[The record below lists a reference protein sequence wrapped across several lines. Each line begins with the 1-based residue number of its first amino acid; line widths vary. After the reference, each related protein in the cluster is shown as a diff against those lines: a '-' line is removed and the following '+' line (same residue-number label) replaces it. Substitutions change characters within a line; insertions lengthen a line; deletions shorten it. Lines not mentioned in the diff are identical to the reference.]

1 MRKKKIAL
9 LFWFM
14 VLAAAICIE
23 IIYVGKISQRW
34 YKKVE
39 IEEFGLTISYPRAY
53 IDIPKEVENIEQIA
67 NNITAIITE
76 TDVDTPGIAV
86 DLVDEIIHAKSDL
99 TGITI
104 YAEAIKKEKTTK
116 TIEQICK
123 DYIIM
128 FKVFNSYEEVLVEE
142 YEEVTVAGQPAGRT
156 EIYVSG
162 KLDFVYPGMISYLI
176 PLEDREI
183 TIDFSVT
190 KKLLE
195 ANKKEINKI
204 INSVKFSELPVEESS
219 NEISGD
225 IS

>member
-14 VLAAAICIE
+14 VLAVAISVGM
-23 IIYVGKISQRW
+23 IYLKEMSQRW

-39 IEEFGLTISYPRAY
+39 VEEFGLTISYPRAY
-53 IDIPKEVENIEQIA
+53 VDIPKEKENVEQIA

-76 TDVDTPGIAV
+76 TDIETPGIAV
-86 DLVDEIIHAKSDL
+86 DLVDEIIHAKSEL
-99 TGITI
+99 TGLTI
-104 YAEAIKKEKTTK
+104 YAEAIKKGKTPK
-116 TIEQICK
+116 AIEQICQ

-128 FKVFNSYEEVLVEE
+128 FKIFNSYEEVLYEE

-156 EIYVSG
+156 EIYVKG
-162 KLDFVYPGMISYLI
+162 EWDYVYPGMISYLI

-183 TIDFSVT
+183 TIVFSGT
-190 KKLLE
+190 KKLLD
-195 ANKKEINKI
+195 ANKKEIDKI
-204 INSVKFSELPVEESS
+204 INSVKFTELPVEESS

>member
-14 VLAAAICIE
+14 VLAMAISIGM
-23 IIYVGKISQRW
+23 IYLKEMSQRW

-39 IEEFGLTISYPRAY
+39 IEEYGLVISYPKAY
-53 IDIPKEVENIEQIA
+53 VDIPKEVNNIEQIS

-76 TDVDTPGIAV
+76 TEIETPIVV
-86 DLVDEIIHAKSDL
+86 DLVDEIIHVKSDH
-99 TGITI
+99 TGLTI
-104 YAEAIKKEKTTK
+104 YAEAIKKEKTPK
-116 TIEQICK
+116 TIEQICQ

-128 FKVFNSYEEVLVEE
+128 FKIFNSYEEVVYEE

-156 EIYVSG
+156 EIYVKG
-162 KLDFVYPGMISYLI
+162 KLDYVYPGMISYLI

-183 TIDFSVT
+183 TIVFSGT
-190 KKLLE
+190 RKLLE
-195 ANKKEINKI
+195 ANEKEINKI
-204 INSVKFSELPVEESS
+204 INSVKFSELPVEDLSGD
-219 NEISGD
+219 ISGD

>member
-14 VLAAAICIE
+14 VLAVAISLGM
-23 IIYVGKISQRW
+23 IYLKKTSLRW
-34 YKKVE
+34 YKNVE
-39 IEEFGLTISYPRAY
+39 IEEYGLTISYPRAY
-53 IDIPKEVENIEQIA
+53 VDIPKKVENIEEIA

-76 TDVDTPGIAV
+76 TEVDTPGIAV

-99 TGITI
+99 TGLTI
-104 YAEAIKKEKTTK
+104 YSEAIKKEKTTK

-128 FKVFNSYEEVLVEE
+128 FKVFNSYEEVVFEE
-142 YEEVTVAGQPAGRT
+142 YKEVTVAGVPAGRT
-156 EIYVSG
+156 EIYVTG
-162 KLDFVYPGMISYLI
+162 KWDFVYPGMISYLI

-183 TIDFSVT
+183 TIVFSGT

-195 ANKKEINKI
+195 ANEKEINKI
-204 INSVKFSELPVEESS
+204 INSVKFSE
-219 NEISGD
+219 I
-225 IS
+225 